1 VTNGDRSLASGCD
14 APCLKEK
21 LCFTAT
27 AKVGDSTQC
36 DILMQE
42 YAAARGNDGNGI
54 INTVSGYVKP
64 LING

>member
-1 VTNGDRSLASGCD
+1 
-14 APCLKEK
+14 
-21 LCFTAT
+21 
-27 AKVGDSTQC
+27 
-36 DILMQE
+36 MQE